1 MVVGGLPGH
10 GDGREVGERREEV
23 EGEDGPG
30 REINRLQLMQHWQR
44 WWGAREREGGDL
56 GGAWR
61 GGERRRVIYCCG
73 EAVEWPGSSTRTTCG
88 WRRQW
93 RLSGSV
99 WPKLRHW

>member
-44 WWGAREREGGDL
+44 WWGLGRGREVTWEVR
-56 GGAWR
+56 GGAES
-61 GGERRRVIYCCG
+61 GVGLFIAVERRWSGRGRARVPRAAG
-73 EAVEWPGSSTRTTCG
+73 GGNGGLVAQFGQS
-88 WRRQW
+88 
-93 RLSGSV
+93 
-99 WPKLRHW
+99 